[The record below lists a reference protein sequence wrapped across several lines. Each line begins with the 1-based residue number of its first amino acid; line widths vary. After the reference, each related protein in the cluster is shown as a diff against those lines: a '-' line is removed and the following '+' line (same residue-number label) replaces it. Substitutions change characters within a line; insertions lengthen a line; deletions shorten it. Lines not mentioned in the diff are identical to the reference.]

1 MQSWLKCTQR
11 EVGNSLQIV
20 FRSPLPESK
29 LLSSP
34 SGKQDGRIPCC
45 MNTCIEKASESK
57 IRFHSKAERFLPSRP
72 FPMSSDAFYEE
83 YGYLENAPERSDR
96 PSHRVKE
103 AGQEVV
109 ERKILDI
116 DTLLSKLLAAT
127 AGGAVFEELRNH
139 GPRKQ
144 LVRGETVCL
153 Y

>member
-1 MQSWLKCTQR
+1 
-11 EVGNSLQIV
+11 
-20 FRSPLPESK
+20 
-29 LLSSP
+29 
-34 SGKQDGRIPCC
+34 
-45 MNTCIEKASESK
+45 
-57 IRFHSKAERFLPSRP
+57 
-72 FPMSSDAFYEE
+72 MSSDAFYEE

-116 DTLLSKLLAAT
+116 DALLSKLLAAT